1 MHISD
6 GILSSEVAIT
16 TTVITAGL
24 VIYSLKNLK
33 SKNIA
38 LVSAMSAVFFIA
50 SFIHIPL
57 GPTQIHLI
65 LIGIIGILIGPCVF
79 LSILI
84 ALLFQAVLLGYGGIT
99 SLGANVII
107 MSLPAYIT
115 YLVVKKGWFDR
126 LSEKIKYF
134 AIGFFPVLLSTF
146 LLALILSLSKKEYLY
161 ASVTI
166 FLANVPAMFI
176 EGVITLFLI
185 NYLKKSSPELLKE
198 VNL

>member
-16 TTVITAGL
+16 TAVITAGL
-24 VIYSLKNLK
+24 VMYSLKNLK

-65 LIGIIGILIGPCVF
+65 LIGIIGVLIGPCVF

>member
-16 TTVITAGL
+16 TAVIGAGL
-24 VIYSLKNLK
+24 VLYSLKNLK
-33 SKNIA
+33 NKNIA
-38 LVSAMSAVFFIA
+38 LVSAMSAIFFIA

-57 GPTQIHLI
+57 GPVQIHLV

-84 ALLFQAVLLGYGGIT
+84 ALLFQATLLGYGGIT
-99 SLGANVII
+99 SLGANLVI

-115 YLVVKKGWFDR
+115 YIFVKKGFFN
-126 LSEKIKYF
+126 LLEEKIKYF
-134 AIGFFPVLLSTF
+134 VIGFFPVLLATLF
-146 LLALILSLSKKEYLY
+146 LAIVLALSKEEYLY
-161 ASVTI
+161 ASLTI
-166 FLANVPAMFI
+166 FLANVPAMAI
-176 EGVITLFLI
+176 EGLITIFLI
-185 NYLKKSSPELLKE
+185 NYLKKSTPELLEE

>member
-16 TTVITAGL
+16 TAVITAGL

-134 AIGFFPVLLSTF
+134 TIGFFPVLLSTF

-161 ASVTI
+161 ASITI

-176 EGVITLFLI
+176 EGLITLFLI

>member
-16 TTVITAGL
+16 TAVITAGL

>member
-16 TTVITAGL
+16 TAVITAGL
-24 VIYSLKNLK
+24 VMYSLKNLK